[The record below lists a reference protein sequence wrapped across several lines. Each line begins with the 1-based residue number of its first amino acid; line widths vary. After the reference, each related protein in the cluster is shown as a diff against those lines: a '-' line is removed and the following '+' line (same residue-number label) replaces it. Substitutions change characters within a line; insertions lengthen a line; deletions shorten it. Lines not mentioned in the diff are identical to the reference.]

1 MAKKTGPSVGKSN
14 VREADTAYDLWL
26 TKRRSKATKDYATYG
41 LHAKG
46 RRRKIAMDY
55 VSPGDGGY

>member
-1 MAKKTGPSVGKSN
+1 MAKKTGDPVRKSTAQN
-14 VREADTAYDLWL
+14 ADTAYDLWL
-26 TKRRSKATKDYATYG
+26 TKRRGKATKDYATYG

-46 RRRKIAMDY
+46 RRGKRAMDY